1 MIWFAFIGL
10 LIFVVAEDGMSS
22 DDGDDMC
29 IPTGTGCIFQDMT
42 GQSPE
47 GYEYDCANGDYRV
60 RSYENAECSGEPAVE
75 MTMPAAN
82 MSGVACGSCT
92 SYIKFAGSV
101 YGTDDCS
108 GTAAGTA
115 TQAIGRG
122 DSGLFDVC
130 LDGTIVQC
138 NGGSTIVAKNYA
150 KDDCTGAVKDS
161 FTWKKNAC
169 AQFFSNSTFMKFTAV
184 ECNSSIT
191 STRPSQAPTP
201 EPITTEST
209 TYSWQSP
216 NMSSR

>member
-92 SYIKFAGSV
+92 NYFKFTGSA
-101 YGTDDCS
+101 YGTSDCS
-108 GTAAGTA
+108 GTSHGTMSMA
-115 TQAIGRG
+115 MGQTSAI
-122 DSGLFDVC
+122 FDDC
-130 LDGTIVQC
+130 DDGTIAQC
-138 NGGSTIVAKNYA
+138 NGRNTIVVKHYA
-150 KDDCTGAVKDS
+150 KDDCSGAVEET
-161 FTWKKNAC
+161 FTWKKGAC
-169 AQFFSNSTFMKFTAV
+169 SGMGSNSTIFFKFTEV
-184 ECNSSIT
+184 ECKGHQLGLNWWIM
-191 STRPSQAPTP
+191 AA
-201 EPITTEST
+201 IVLLLFK
-209 TYSWQSP
+209 
-216 NMSSR
+216 